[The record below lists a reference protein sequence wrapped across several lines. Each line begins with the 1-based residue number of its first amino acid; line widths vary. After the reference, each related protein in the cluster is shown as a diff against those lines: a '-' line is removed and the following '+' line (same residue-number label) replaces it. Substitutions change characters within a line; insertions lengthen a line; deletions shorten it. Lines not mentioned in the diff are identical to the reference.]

1 MKLFDVYPLF
11 DVNIVKGKGCHVWDD
26 KGQEYLDLYGGHA
39 VISIGHAHP
48 HYVETISKQVATLGF
63 YSNSVINKLQ
73 QEVADRLG
81 AISGYDDYQ
90 LFLINSGAEANE
102 NALKLASFYNG
113 RTRVISFAKAFHG
126 RTSLAVEV
134 TNNPKIIA
142 PINDNGHVTYLPLN
156 DTEALKAELA
166 KGDVCAVIIE
176 GIQGVGGI
184 QLPTTEFMKAIR
196 QACDETDTV
205 MILDEIQ
212 SGYGRSGKFFAH
224 QYNDV
229 RPDMITVAKGIGNG
243 FPMAGVLISPKFTPV
258 YGQLG
263 TTFGGNHLAC
273 AAAIAVLDVMKA
285 ENLVENAAKVGTHL
299 LEELKGFKGIKEVR
313 GRGLMIGME
322 FEEPIKELRQ
332 KLLFEEKVF
341 TGVSGTNVIRL
352 LPAASARMTSSMNCF
367 AERLPASFGRQISR
381 SEHARQ
387 LFEGLTFGVCP
398 RANRSCISPDIATI

>member
-48 HYVETISKQVATLGF
+48 HYVEAVSKQVATLGF
-63 YSNSVINKLQ
+63 YSNSVVNKLQ
-73 QEVADRLG
+73 VELADRLG
-81 AISGYDDYQ
+81 KASGYEDYQ

-113 RTRVISFAKAFHG
+113 RTRVLSFEKAFHG

-156 DTEALKAELA
+156 DLEAFRRELA

-176 GIQGVGGI
+176 CIQGVGGI
-184 QLPTTEFMKAIR
+184 RMVTPEFLQGLRK
-196 QACDETDTV
+196 ACDEYNTV
-205 MILDEIQ
+205 LICDEIQ
-212 SGYGRSGKFFAH
+212 CGYGRSGKFFAH
-224 QYNDV
+224 QHLGV
-229 RPDMITVAKGIGNG
+229 RPDMITVAKGIANG
-243 FPMAGVLISPKFTPV
+243 LPMAAVLIAPKFKPV

-273 AAAIAVLDVMKA
+273 AAALSVLDVI
-285 ENLVENAAKVGTHL
+285 EQEHLIENAARVGDFL
-299 LEELKGFKGIKEVR
+299 LKGIKDLNLPHVVDVR
-313 GRGLMIGME
+313 GEGLMIGIE
-322 FEEPIKELRQ
+322 LDVPYKELRNH
-332 KLLFEEKVF
+332 LLFEEHCF
-341 TGVSGTNVIRL
+341 TGCSGTNVLRL
-352 LPAASARMTSSMNCF
+352 LPPLSLSQEEAADF
-367 AERLPASFGRQISR
+367 LQRLQ
-381 SEHARQ
+381 
-387 LFEGLTFGVCP
+387 
-398 RANRSCISPDIATI
+398 RAAQAIK

>member
-11 DVNIVKGKGCHVWDD
+11 DINIVRGKGCHVWDA
-26 KGQEYLDLYGGHA
+26 KGEEYLDLYGGHA

-48 HYVETISKQVATLGF
+48 HYVEAIAKQVATLGF

-73 QEVADRLG
+73 QDVADRLG

-102 NALKLASFYNG
+102 NALKLASFHTG
-113 RTRVISFAKAFHG
+113 RTRVVSFAKAFHG

-134 TNNPKIIA
+134 TDNPKIIA

-156 DTEALKAELA
+156 DTEAMKAELA

-184 QLPTTEFMKAIR
+184 QVPTDEFMQALR
-196 QACDETDTV
+196 RACDDYGTV
-205 MILDEIQ
+205 LILDEIQ

-224 QYNDV
+224 QYAGI

-243 FPMAGVLISPKFTPV
+243 FPMGGVLISTKFKPV

-273 AAAIAVLDVMKA
+273 AAAIAVLDVMK
-285 ENLVENAAKVGTHL
+285 EEGLVENAAKIGAYL
-299 LEELKGFKGIKEVR
+299 LEELKGFPAIKEVR
-313 GRGLMIGME
+313 GRGLMIGLE
-322 FEEPIKELRQ
+322 FAEPIKELRSR
-332 KLLFEEKVF
+332 LLFEQKVF

-352 LPAASARMTSSMNCF
+352 LPPLCLSMSEADDF
-367 AERLPASFGRQISR
+367 LSRLHKVIG
-381 SEHARQ
+381 
-387 LFEGLTFGVCP
+387 
-398 RANRSCISPDIATI
+398 